1 MSISALN
8 QKLKDTN
15 DIQQMNN
22 AIRAV
27 LLSGLVLPGL
37 GQVVL
42 KRYARGIFLM
52 GVTLIFTGVI
62 VVKAVQQALRI
73 LNRIPLDGSPIDMG
87 DIYLSVSQ
95 ASTASDSRL
104 MYLSLFLLIFCWIYG
119 VVDGYLLGKKMD
131 QIEKADR

>member
-1 MSISALN
+1 MSIFAFN
-8 QKLKDTN
+8 QKLTDTN

-52 GVTLIFTGVI
+52 GMTLIFTGVI
-62 VVKAVQQALRI
+62 VVKAVQQALRV
-73 LNRIPLDGSPIDMG
+73 LNQIPLDGSPIDMG
-87 DIYLSVSQ
+87 DIYRAVSQ

-131 QIEKADR
+131 QIEKADH